1 MADDREIIEIKDEF
15 VKFDYSPILQQG
27 IIIIGDKE
35 YRLPIYQ
42 FKMLCNDIVGEE
54 HRRNYYQKVEEKA
67 NLAEKFA
74 EALSEIA
81 KNISISI
88 RR

>member
-15 VKFDYSPILQQG
+15 VKFDYLPISQQG
-27 IIIIGDKE
+27 IIIVGNKE

-42 FKMLCNDIVGEE
+42 LKMLCNDIVGEE
-54 HRRNYYQKVEEKA
+54 HRIKYYKKVEEKA
-67 NLAEKFA
+67 TLAEKFA